1 MRYDFKKSFERSMK
15 RLNEDGRIEIKK
27 LAFEVVDLVATGKA
41 SSKGQGITRLHK
53 DYWEVRAT
61 IRERI
66 LFKLTDDTIQFILV
80 GNHEDVKRFL
90 KQI

>member
-1 MRYDFKKSFERSMK
+1 MRHEFKTSFDRSVK
-15 RLNEDGRIEIKK
+15 GLSDGAKIEIKK
-27 LAFEVVDLVATGKA
+27 AVFEIIDLVSTGKS

-53 DYWEVRAT
+53 DYWEARTT

-66 LFKLTDDTIQFILV
+66 LFKLTDDLIQFIIV

-90 KQI
+90 KRI